1 MAESD
6 NQGKYLEATFK
17 RKDVDLQIQVRA
29 KNKGQ
34 QWTPYVLDLKKGD
47 TGGLTLDI
55 EEAKFLRDWL
65 TFAIDKYWFG

>member
-1 MAESD
+1 MAAEKH
-6 NQGKYLEATFK
+6 KYIETTFK

-29 KNKGQ
+29 EKPEQ

-47 TGGLTLDI
+47 TGAITLNA

-65 TFAIDKYWFG
+65 NFCLEKHWNG